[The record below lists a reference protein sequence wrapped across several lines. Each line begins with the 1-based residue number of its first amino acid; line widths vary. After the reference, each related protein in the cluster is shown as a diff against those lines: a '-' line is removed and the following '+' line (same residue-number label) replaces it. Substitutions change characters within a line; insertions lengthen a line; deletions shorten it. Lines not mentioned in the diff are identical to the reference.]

1 MNYVLISS
9 DFIGNCVKSKISP
22 GIQSDHSVVSIHFND
37 NHPLRG
43 KGYWKLNCH
52 YLHHDAEF
60 IKLIK
65 EKKLHEESDCSPNT
79 QWDNN
84 NNNNNNSSYIA
95 HNTAIAS
102 LCAGKEKM
110 LGDRRREKGCT

>member
-1 MNYVLISS
+1 MVSS
-9 DFIGNCVKSKISP
+9 DFIGNYVKSKISP

-52 YLHHDAEF
+52 YLHHDADF

-65 EKKLHEESDCSPNT
+65 EKITEFKQIHEESVCSPNT
-79 QWDNN
+79 QWDALKCVITGT
-84 NNNNNNSSYIA
+84 S
-95 HNTAIAS
+95 
-102 LCAGKEKM
+102 
-110 LGDRRREKGCT
+110 